1 MFIRVIRNLT
11 DHERQSKTNPMVY
24 LKNFQSNRFEKN
36 CKKVISWHYLK
47 LEVKM
52 AMDGAEGIGISFYGH
67 QIFLFQFS
75 LKIIDENQRCM
86 LSDLKNPNFFPKPM
100 YFCRILDS
108 AKI

>member
-1 MFIRVIRNLT
+1 MTLKKRTLKEMFTVSKISGKN
-11 DHERQSKTNPMVY
+11 DHMGR
-24 LKNFQSNRFEKN
+24 
-36 CKKVISWHYLK
+36 
-47 LEVKM
+47 
-52 AMDGAEGIGISFYGH
+52 AEDIDTSFYGH
-67 QIFLFQFS
+67 QIILFQFS

>member
-1 MFIRVIRNLT
+1 MDKLDTLKMTCRIVTRAIRNLT

-24 LKNFQSNRFEKN
+24 LRNFQSNRFEKN

-52 AMDGAEGIGISFYGH
+52 AMVGAEGIGTSFYGH

-75 LKIIDENQRCM
+75 LKIIDQNQ
-86 LSDLKNPNFFPKPM
+86 K
-100 YFCRILDS
+100 
-108 AKI
+108 

>member
-1 MFIRVIRNLT
+1 
-11 DHERQSKTNPMVY
+11 
-24 LKNFQSNRFEKN
+24 
-36 CKKVISWHYLK
+36 
-47 LEVKM
+47 
-52 AMDGAEGIGISFYGH
+52 MDGAEGIGISFYDY

-86 LSDLKNPNFFPKPM
+86 LSDLKNPNFSPKSM